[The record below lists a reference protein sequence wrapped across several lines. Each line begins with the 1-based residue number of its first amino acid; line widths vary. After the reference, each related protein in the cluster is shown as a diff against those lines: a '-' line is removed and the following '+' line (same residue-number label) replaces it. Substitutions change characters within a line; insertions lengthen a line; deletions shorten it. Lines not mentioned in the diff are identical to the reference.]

1 MATQCTSDAFPLAG
15 LGRRHVVAKFDGG
28 RLSSDGG
35 AVLLRAANQ
44 AFQVTGRL
52 AACFIDHRNPARVE
66 HSLESLLGQR
76 VFALALGY
84 EDINDHDRL
93 RDDSLLA
100 LALDG
105 PDLTGQ
111 SRRRERDR
119 GHALAGSSTLNRLEL
134 GTLLEADEDR
144 YKKVVAST
152 EQIDDLLVD
161 LFLDMHETLPERIV
175 LDVEATDDQLHGQQ
189 EGRFYHGYYRHYCYL
204 PLYITCG
211 EHVLCARLRT
221 AQAEA
226 AEGTVAEL
234 ERIVRRIRQ
243 RWPQAAIVVR
253 GDAGFC
259 RDTLMTWCEQRG
271 VDYVLGLA
279 RNSRLLGQIRRQLRQ
294 AGQAC
299 ARTGQAARRFRD
311 FRYRTLKSWGR
322 QRRVVGKAEW
332 LPGQRGAN
340 PRFVVTSLSR
350 EEVAGRQLYEEL
362 YCARGKMEKPD
373 QGATAGSVRGPHID
387 GDDAGEPAADV
398 LCGVRR
404 HAAADHAP
412 LRAGGQSAGAGPKRH
427 DPEQDPEG
435 GRGGE
440 GDGAQGMAAFLLDVP
455 AQGTL
460 REHREAADGS
470 EAKGLPGMSVADG
483 RTGAMWR
490 AEGRGQAEVRPDC
503 APGGQQACQEG
514 HSSLDLGLAA
524 SWNRFGYPG
533 WRQISG
539 IRLHLRPIGDCCSS
553 GWAPCAAL
561 VRYPG

>member
-1 MATQCTSDAFPLAG
+1 MATQCTSNAFPLAG
-15 LGRRHVVAKFDGG
+15 LGRRQVVAKFDGG

-175 LDVEATDDQLHGQQ
+175 LDVDATDDQLHGQQ

-259 RDTLMTWCEQRG
+259 RDTLMSWCEQRG

-279 RNSRLLGQIRRQLRQ
+279 RNSRLLGQIRRQLQQ
-294 AGQAC
+294 AGKAC
-299 ARTGQAARRFRD
+299 ARSVTTGPTRALRPALLMASDTGQ
-311 FRYRTLKSWGR
+311 
-322 QRRVVGKAEW
+322 
-332 LPGQRGAN
+332 P
-340 PRFVVTSLSR
+340 
-350 EEVAGRQLYEEL
+350 
-362 YCARGKMEKPD
+362 
-373 QGATAGSVRGPHID
+373 GATHQQ
-387 GDDAGEPAADV
+387 
-398 LCGVRR
+398 
-404 HAAADHAP
+404 
-412 LRAGGQSAGAGPKRH
+412 RANES
-427 DPEQDPEG
+427 
-435 GRGGE
+435 
-440 GDGAQGMAAFLLDVP
+440 LD

-460 REHREAADGS
+460 RGIGCGGFPDAFSAGRLFVRRIRNPAPAPYRWSPESEYRGRDETGSGKDQGYTRGTCPSDRPAGHR
-470 EAKGLPGMSVADG
+470 VA
-483 RTGAMWR
+483 WR
-490 AEGRGQAEVRPDC
+490 LGY
-503 APGGQQACQEG
+503 
-514 HSSLDLGLAA
+514 SS
-524 SWNRFGYPG
+524 
-533 WRQISG
+533 
-539 IRLHLRPIGDCCSS
+539 
-553 GWAPCAAL
+553 
-561 VRYPG
+561 

>member
-1 MATQCTSDAFPLAG
+1 MATQCTSNAFPLAG
-15 LGRRHVVAKFDGG
+15 LGRRQVVAKFDGG

-175 LDVEATDDQLHGQQ
+175 LDVDATDDQLHGQQ

-294 AGQAC
+294 AGKAC

-311 FRYRTLKSWGR
+311 FRYRTLQSWGR
-322 QRRVVGKAEW
+322 QRRVVGKAGVAARPARREPA
-332 LPGQRGAN
+332 LRGHQLEPGGSGGQAAVRGTVLR
-340 PRFVVTSLSR
+340 PRR
-350 EEVAGRQLYEEL
+350 DGE
-362 YCARGKMEKPD
+362 PD

-398 LCGVRR
+398 LFGVRR

-412 LRAGGQSAGAGPKRH
+412 LRAGGHSAGAGPKRH

-460 REHREAADGS
+460 RENREAADGS
-470 EAKGLPGMSVADG
+470 EAKGLSGMSVADG
-483 RTGAMWR
+483 RTGARWR
-490 AEGRGQAEVRPDC
+490 AEGRGQAGVRPDC
-503 APGGQQACQEG
+503 GK
-514 HSSLDLGLAA
+514 AA
-524 SWNRFGYPG
+524 S
-533 WRQISG
+533 
-539 IRLHLRPIGDCCSS
+539 RPAKRATPRWTWVWQRVGMASDALDGNKSPEL
-553 GWAPCAAL
+553 GPTWAQSATAAAQDGHRAQL
-561 VRYPG
+561 W

>member
-1 MATQCTSDAFPLAG
+1 MATPCTSDAFPLAG

-28 RLSSDGG
+28 CLSSDGG

-76 VFALALGY
+76 VFALAL
-84 EDINDHDRL
+84 
-93 RDDSLLA
+93 
-100 LALDG
+100 DG

-134 GTLLEADEDR
+134 GTPLEADEDR

-175 LDVEATDDQLHGQQ
+175 LDVDATDDQLHGQQ

-294 AGQAC
+294 AGKAC
-299 ARTGQAARRFRD
+299 ARTGQAASRPAQRATPRWTWVWQRVGIASD
-311 FRYRTLKSWGR
+311 TL
-322 QRRVVGKAEW
+322 
-332 LPGQRGAN
+332 
-340 PRFVVTSLSR
+340 
-350 EEVAGRQLYEEL
+350 
-362 YCARGKMEKPD
+362 
-373 QGATAGSVRGPHID
+373 D
-387 GDDAGEPAADV
+387 GDKSPGLGSTCA
-398 LCGVRR
+398 
-404 HAAADHAP
+404 
-412 LRAGGQSAGAGPKRH
+412 QSATVAA
-427 DPEQDPEG
+427 QDG
-435 GRGGE
+435 HR
-440 GDGAQGMAAFLLDVP
+440 AQL
-455 AQGTL
+455 
-460 REHREAADGS
+460 
-470 EAKGLPGMSVADG
+470 
-483 RTGAMWR
+483 W
-490 AEGRGQAEVRPDC
+490 
-503 APGGQQACQEG
+503 
-514 HSSLDLGLAA
+514 
-524 SWNRFGYPG
+524 
-533 WRQISG
+533 
-539 IRLHLRPIGDCCSS
+539 
-553 GWAPCAAL
+553 
-561 VRYPG
+561 

>member
-1 MATQCTSDAFPLAG
+1 MVG
-15 LGRRHVVAKFDGG
+15 KFDGG

-100 LALDG
+100 LDG

-175 LDVEATDDQLHGQQ
+175 LDVDATDDQLHGQQ
-189 EGRFYHGYYRHYCYL
+189 
-204 PLYITCG
+204 
-211 EHVLCARLRT
+211 
-221 AQAEA
+221 
-226 AEGTVAEL
+226 EGTVAEL

-294 AGQAC
+294 AGKAC

-362 YCARGKMEKPD
+362 YCARGEMENRIKKQQLD
-373 QGATAGSVRGPHID
+373 LFADRTSTATMRANQLRMYFSVFAGTLLLIMRRYGLAGSPLARAQSGTIRSRILKVAVAVRVT
-387 GDDAGEPAADV
+387 ARKV
-398 LCGVRR
+398 W
-404 HAAADHAP
+404 
-412 LRAGGQSAGAGPKRH
+412 LRFSSTYP
-427 DPEQDPEG
+427 
-435 GRGGE
+435 
-440 GDGAQGMAAFLLDVP
+440 
-455 AQGTL
+455 
-460 REHREAADGS
+460 HRELFERIARLLTDRRPRAC
-470 EAKGLPGMSVADG
+470 PG
-483 RTGAMWR
+483 
-490 AEGRGQAEVRPDC
+490 
-503 APGGQQACQEG
+503 
-514 HSSLDLGLAA
+514 
-524 SWNRFGYPG
+524 
-533 WRQISG
+533 
-539 IRLHLRPIGDCCSS
+539 
-553 GWAPCAAL
+553 
-561 VRYPG
+561 

>member
-66 HSLESLLGQR
+66 HSLGSLLGQR

-100 LALDG
+100 LALDE

-134 GTLLEADEDR
+134 GTPLEADEDR

-175 LDVEATDDQLHGQQ
+175 LDVDATDDQLHGQQ

-253 GDAGFC
+253 GDRRFLPGHAHELVRAAGSGLC
-259 RDTLMTWCEQRG
+259 VGPGAEQSFAGPDSQAAAASGQGLRADRPGGAAFPGFPLPHAEELGPAAESGGQGGVAARPARREPALRG
-271 VDYVLGLA
+271 H
-279 RNSRLLGQIRRQLRQ
+279 QLEP
-294 AGQAC
+294 GGSS
-299 ARTGQAARRFRD
+299 GQAAVRGTVLRPRRD
-311 FRYRTLKSWGR
+311 G
-322 QRRVVGKAEW
+322 E
-332 LPGQRGAN
+332 
-340 PRFVVTSLSR
+340 
-350 EEVAGRQLYEEL
+350 
-362 YCARGKMEKPD
+362 PD

-398 LCGVRR
+398 LFGVRR

-483 RTGAMWR
+483 RTGARWR

-524 SWNRFGYPG
+524 SWNRFGYSG

-539 IRLHLRPIGDCCSS
+539 ISS
-553 GWAPCAAL
+553 TCAQSATVAAQDGHRAQL
-561 VRYPG
+561 W

>member
-15 LGRRHVVAKFDGG
+15 LGRRHVVGKFDGG
-28 RLSSDGG
+28 RLCSDGG

-134 GTLLEADEDR
+134 GTPLEADEDR

-175 LDVEATDDQLHGQQ
+175 LDVDATDDQLHGQQ

-259 RDTLMTWCEQRG
+259 RDTLMTWCEQR
-271 VDYVLGLA
+271 
-279 RNSRLLGQIRRQLRQ
+279 
-294 AGQAC
+294 
-299 ARTGQAARRFRD
+299 
-311 FRYRTLKSWGR
+311 
-322 QRRVVGKAEW
+322 RVVGKAEW

-362 YCARGKMEKPD
+362 YCARGEMENRIKEQQLD
-373 QGATAGSVRGPHID
+373 LFADRTSTATMRANQLRMYFSVFAGTLLLIMRRYGLAGSPLARAQSGTIRSRILKVAVAVRVT
-387 GDDAGEPAADV
+387 ARKV
-398 LCGVRR
+398 W
-404 HAAADHAP
+404 
-412 LRAGGQSAGAGPKRH
+412 LRFSSTYP
-427 DPEQDPEG
+427 
-435 GRGGE
+435 
-440 GDGAQGMAAFLLDVP
+440 
-455 AQGTL
+455 
-460 REHREAADGS
+460 HRELFESIARLLTDRRPRGC
-470 EAKGLPGMSVADG
+470 PG
-483 RTGAMWR
+483 
-490 AEGRGQAEVRPDC
+490 
-503 APGGQQACQEG
+503 
-514 HSSLDLGLAA
+514 
-524 SWNRFGYPG
+524 
-533 WRQISG
+533 
-539 IRLHLRPIGDCCSS
+539 
-553 GWAPCAAL
+553 
-561 VRYPG
+561 

>member
-1 MATQCTSDAFPLAG
+1 M
-15 LGRRHVVAKFDGG
+15 
-28 RLSSDGG
+28 
-35 AVLLRAANQ
+35 
-44 AFQVTGRL
+44 
-52 AACFIDHRNPARVE
+52 
-66 HSLESLLGQR
+66 
-76 VFALALGY
+76 
-84 EDINDHDRL
+84 
-93 RDDSLLA
+93 
-100 LALDG
+100 
-105 PDLTGQ
+105 
-111 SRRRERDR
+111 
-119 GHALAGSSTLNRLEL
+119 
-134 GTLLEADEDR
+134 
-144 YKKVVAST
+144 AST

-175 LDVEATDDQLHGQQ
+175 LDVDATDDQLHGQQ
-189 EGRFYHGYYRHYCYL
+189 EGRFYHGYYCHYCYL

-279 RNSRLLGQIRRQLRQ
+279 RNSRLLGQIRRQL
-294 AGQAC
+294 
-299 ARTGQAARRFRD
+299 
-311 FRYRTLKSWGR
+311 
-322 QRRVVGKAEW
+322 
-332 LPGQRGAN
+332 
-340 PRFVVTSLSR
+340 
-350 EEVAGRQLYEEL
+350 YEEL
-362 YCARGKMEKPD
+362 YCARRRDGEPD

-398 LCGVRR
+398 LFGVRR

-503 APGGQQACQEG
+503 APGGQ
-514 HSSLDLGLAA
+514 
-524 SWNRFGYPG
+524 
-533 WRQISG
+533 
-539 IRLHLRPIGDCCSS
+539 
-553 GWAPCAAL
+553 
-561 VRYPG
+561 

>member
-134 GTLLEADEDR
+134 GTPQAADEDR
-144 YKKVVAST
+144 YKKVVASA

-175 LDVEATDDQLHGQQ
+175 LDVDATDDQLHGQ
-189 EGRFYHGYYRHYCYL
+189 
-204 PLYITCG
+204 
-211 EHVLCARLRT
+211 
-221 AQAEA
+221 
-226 AEGTVAEL
+226 
-234 ERIVRRIRQ
+234 
-243 RWPQAAIVVR
+243 QAAIVVR

-259 RDTLMTWCEQRG
+259 RDTLMSWCEQRG
-271 VDYVLGLA
+271 VDYVFGLA
-279 RNSRLLGQIRRQLRQ
+279 RNSRLLGQIRRQLQQ
-294 AGQAC
+294 AGKAC

-350 EEVAGRQLYEEL
+350 EAVAGRQLYEEL
-362 YCARGKMEKPD
+362 YCARGEMENRIKEQQLD
-373 QGATAGSVRGPHID
+373 LFADRTSTATMRANQLRMYFSVFAGILMLIIRRYGLAGSALAR
-387 GDDAGEPAADV
+387 AAV
-398 LCGVRR
+398 
-404 HAAADHAP
+404 AP
-412 LRAGGQSAGAGPKRH
+412 
-427 DPEQDPEG
+427 
-435 GRGGE
+435 
-440 GDGAQGMAAFLLDVP
+440 
-455 AQGTL
+455 
-460 REHREAADGS
+460 
-470 EAKGLPGMSVADG
+470 
-483 RTGAMWR
+483 
-490 AEGRGQAEVRPDC
+490 
-503 APGGQQACQEG
+503 
-514 HSSLDLGLAA
+514 
-524 SWNRFGYPG
+524 
-533 WRQISG
+533 
-539 IRLHLRPIGDCCSS
+539 
-553 GWAPCAAL
+553 
-561 VRYPG
+561 

>member
-15 LGRRHVVAKFDGG
+15 LGRRQVVAKFDGG

-134 GTLLEADEDR
+134 GALLEADEDR

-175 LDVEATDDQLHGQQ
+175 LDVDATDDQLHGQQ

-279 RNSRLLGQIRRQLRQ
+279 RNSRLLGQIRRQLQQ
-294 AGQAC
+294 AGKAC

-311 FRYRTLKSWGR
+311 FRYRTLQSWGR

-362 YCARGKMEKPD
+362 YCARGEMENRIKEQQLD
-373 QGATAGSVRGPHID
+373 LFADRTSTATMRANQLRMYFSVF
-387 GDDAGEPAADV
+387 A
-398 LCGVRR
+398 
-404 HAAADHAP
+404 
-412 LRAGGQSAGAGPKRH
+412 
-427 DPEQDPEG
+427 
-435 GRGGE
+435 
-440 GDGAQGMAAFLLDVP
+440 
-455 AQGTL
+455 GTL
-460 REHREAADGS
+460 LLIMRRYGLAGTPLARAQSGTIRSRILKVAVAVRVTARKVWLRFSSTYPHRELFERIARLLTDRRPRAC
-470 EAKGLPGMSVADG
+470 PG
-483 RTGAMWR
+483 
-490 AEGRGQAEVRPDC
+490 
-503 APGGQQACQEG
+503 
-514 HSSLDLGLAA
+514 
-524 SWNRFGYPG
+524 
-533 WRQISG
+533 
-539 IRLHLRPIGDCCSS
+539 
-553 GWAPCAAL
+553 
-561 VRYPG
+561 

>member
-1 MATQCTSDAFPLAG
+1 M
-15 LGRRHVVAKFDGG
+15 VAKFDGG

-44 AFQVTGRL
+44 AFQVTRRL

-134 GTLLEADEDR
+134 GTPLEADEDR

-175 LDVEATDDQLHGQQ
+175 LDVDATDDQLHGQQ

-243 RWPQAAIVVR
+243 R
-253 GDAGFC
+253 
-259 RDTLMTWCEQRG
+259 
-271 VDYVLGLA
+271 
-279 RNSRLLGQIRRQLRQ
+279 
-294 AGQAC
+294 
-299 ARTGQAARRFRD
+299 
-311 FRYRTLKSWGR
+311 
-322 QRRVVGKAEW
+322 RVVGKAEW

-362 YCARGKMEKPD
+362 YCARGEMENRIKEQQLD
-373 QGATAGSVRGPHID
+373 LFADRTSTATLRANQLRMYFSVFAGTLLLIMRRYGLAGSPLARAQSGTIRSRILKVAVAVRVT
-387 GDDAGEPAADV
+387 ARKV
-398 LCGVRR
+398 W
-404 HAAADHAP
+404 
-412 LRAGGQSAGAGPKRH
+412 LRFSSTYP
-427 DPEQDPEG
+427 
-435 GRGGE
+435 
-440 GDGAQGMAAFLLDVP
+440 
-455 AQGTL
+455 
-460 REHREAADGS
+460 HRELFERIARLLTDRRPRAC
-470 EAKGLPGMSVADG
+470 PG
-483 RTGAMWR
+483 
-490 AEGRGQAEVRPDC
+490 
-503 APGGQQACQEG
+503 
-514 HSSLDLGLAA
+514 
-524 SWNRFGYPG
+524 
-533 WRQISG
+533 
-539 IRLHLRPIGDCCSS
+539 
-553 GWAPCAAL
+553 
-561 VRYPG
+561 

>member
-175 LDVEATDDQLHGQQ
+175 LDVDATDDQLHGQQ

-234 ERIVRRIRQ
+234 ERIVRRIR
-243 RWPQAAIVVR
+243 
-253 GDAGFC
+253 
-259 RDTLMTWCEQRG
+259 
-271 VDYVLGLA
+271 
-279 RNSRLLGQIRRQLRQ
+279 
-294 AGQAC
+294 
-299 ARTGQAARRFRD
+299 D

-322 QRRVVGKAEW
+322 QRRVVG
-332 LPGQRGAN
+332 
-340 PRFVVTSLSR
+340 
-350 EEVAGRQLYEEL
+350 RQLYEEL
-362 YCARGKMEKPD
+362 YCARGEMENRIKEQQLD
-373 QGATAGSVRGPHID
+373 LFADRTSTAT
-387 GDDAGEPAADV
+387 
-398 LCGVRR
+398 
-404 HAAADHAP
+404 
-412 LRAGGQSAGAGPKRH
+412 LRANQLRMYFSVFA
-427 DPEQDPEG
+427 
-435 GRGGE
+435 
-440 GDGAQGMAAFLLDVP
+440 
-455 AQGTL
+455 GTL
-460 REHREAADGS
+460 LLIMRRYGLAGTPLARAQSGTIRSRILKVAVAVRVTARKVWLRFSSTYPHRELFERIARLLTARRPR
-470 EAKGLPGMSVADG
+470 ACPG
-483 RTGAMWR
+483 
-490 AEGRGQAEVRPDC
+490 
-503 APGGQQACQEG
+503 
-514 HSSLDLGLAA
+514 
-524 SWNRFGYPG
+524 
-533 WRQISG
+533 
-539 IRLHLRPIGDCCSS
+539 
-553 GWAPCAAL
+553 
-561 VRYPG
+561 

>member
-111 SRRRERDR
+111 SRRRKRDR

-134 GTLLEADEDR
+134 GTPQEADEDR
-144 YKKVVAST
+144 YKKVVASA

-161 LFLDMHETLPERIV
+161 LFLDMHETLP
-175 LDVEATDDQLHGQQ
+175 
-189 EGRFYHGYYRHYCYL
+189 
-204 PLYITCG
+204 
-211 EHVLCARLRT
+211 
-221 AQAEA
+221 
-226 AEGTVAEL
+226 

-259 RDTLMTWCEQRG
+259 RDTLMSWCEQRE

-294 AGQAC
+294 AGKAC

-311 FRYRTLKSWGR
+311 FRYRTLKRWGR

-350 EEVAGRQLYEEL
+350 EAVAGRQLYEEL
-362 YCARGKMEKPD
+362 YCARGEMENRIKEQQLD
-373 QGATAGSVRGPHID
+373 LFADRTSTATMRANQLRMYFSVFAGTLLLIIRRYGLAGSPLARAQSGTIRSRILKVAVAVRVT
-387 GDDAGEPAADV
+387 ARKV
-398 LCGVRR
+398 W
-404 HAAADHAP
+404 
-412 LRAGGQSAGAGPKRH
+412 LRFSSTYP
-427 DPEQDPEG
+427 
-435 GRGGE
+435 
-440 GDGAQGMAAFLLDVP
+440 
-455 AQGTL
+455 
-460 REHREAADGS
+460 HRELFESIARLLTDRRPRGC
-470 EAKGLPGMSVADG
+470 PG
-483 RTGAMWR
+483 
-490 AEGRGQAEVRPDC
+490 
-503 APGGQQACQEG
+503 
-514 HSSLDLGLAA
+514 
-524 SWNRFGYPG
+524 
-533 WRQISG
+533 
-539 IRLHLRPIGDCCSS
+539 
-553 GWAPCAAL
+553 
-561 VRYPG
+561 

>member
-1 MATQCTSDAFPLAG
+1 M
-15 LGRRHVVAKFDGG
+15 
-28 RLSSDGG
+28 
-35 AVLLRAANQ
+35 
-44 AFQVTGRL
+44 
-52 AACFIDHRNPARVE
+52 
-66 HSLESLLGQR
+66 
-76 VFALALGY
+76 FALALGY

-134 GTLLEADEDR
+134 GTPLEADEDR

-175 LDVEATDDQLHGQQ
+175 LDVDATDDQLHGQQ

-221 AQAEA
+221 AQVEA

-243 RWPQAAIVVR
+243 RWPQAVIVVR

-294 AGQAC
+294 AGKAC

-311 FRYRTLKSWGR
+311 FCYRTLKSWGR

-350 EEVAGRQLYEEL
+350 EEV
-362 YCARGKMEKPD
+362 
-373 QGATAGSVRGPHID
+373 
-387 GDDAGEPAADV
+387 
-398 LCGVRR
+398 
-404 HAAADHAP
+404 
-412 LRAGGQSAGAGPKRH
+412 AGPKRH

-483 RTGAMWR
+483 RTGARWR

-533 WRQISG
+533 WQQISG

-561 VRYPG
+561 VRYPGSRPTNRRRRNRRCSNQRRCHLPTGRRDRGSLDAVGADWNGLMLIGRHQIGNTTPLLEETGPHGTVEKRRSRRVSIRRLEWIENCICVRSLYLQVILNQILKWIHNTSSPGP

>member
-15 LGRRHVVAKFDGG
+15 LGRRQVVAKFDGG

-175 LDVEATDDQLHGQQ
+175 LDVDATDDQLHGQQ

-279 RNSRLLGQIRRQLRQ
+279 RNSRLLGQIRRLEYLRSFGLFGLWQLWQ
-294 AGQAC
+294 
-299 ARTGQAARRFRD
+299 
-311 FRYRTLKSWGR
+311 S
-322 QRRVVGKAEW
+322 
-332 LPGQRGAN
+332 
-340 PRFVVTSLSR
+340 S
-350 EEVAGRQLYEEL
+350 
-362 YCARGKMEKPD
+362 
-373 QGATAGSVRGPHID
+373 GP
-387 GDDAGEPAADV
+387 
-398 LCGVRR
+398 
-404 HAAADHAP
+404 
-412 LRAGGQSAGAGPKRH
+412 
-427 DPEQDPEG
+427 G
-435 GRGGE
+435 GRVHFMIAEKSSDVKVKRVSRLTESKARCCISHDFGGFY
-440 GDGAQGMAAFLLDVP
+440 QIIPCIRP
-455 AQGTL
+455 AVVRIKSAHGCPATIRIFVLGRAVQTWQ
-460 REHREAADGS
+460 REPGGRPMPPAM
-470 EAKGLPGMSVADG
+470 EAKGARSTIRERGSRGQSLSPLRLSSKCVGGMGLVWRRCRGAGGRVPLPPGTFVVSCP
-483 RTGAMWR
+483 T
-490 AEGRGQAEVRPDC
+490 GRGRADSLPQAQYCVSCCSAC
-503 APGGQQACQEG
+503 APA
-514 HSSLDLGLAA
+514 
-524 SWNRFGYPG
+524 
-533 WRQISG
+533 
-539 IRLHLRPIGDCCSS
+539 RPCN
-553 GWAPCAAL
+553 
-561 VRYPG
+561 